1 MRKKTPK
8 AQPERDYVV
17 ISVKRHGLDRM
28 VSLYGPFTKAH
39 AFVYAQH
46 REMYEGDECS
56 VEAMEKPCEH
66 NQWIFEG
73 I

>member
-1 MRKKTPK
+1 
-8 AQPERDYVV
+8 
-17 ISVKRHGLDRM
+17 M